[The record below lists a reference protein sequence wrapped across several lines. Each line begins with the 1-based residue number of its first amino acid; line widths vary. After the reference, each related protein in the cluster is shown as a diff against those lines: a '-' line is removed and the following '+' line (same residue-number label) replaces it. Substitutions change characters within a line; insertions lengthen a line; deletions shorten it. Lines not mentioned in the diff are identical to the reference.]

1 MWGTVISTTIITLLI
16 MVLLHQTYNHLQAT
30 LTVPKISDLV
40 RRPEQKYKEIN
51 EIIAQKSSETDI
63 KTERKPEQQ
72 TVEMKEELRTFLTRL
87 RH

>member
-51 EIIAQKSSETDI
+51 EIIGQKSSETDI

-72 TVEMKEELRTFLTRL
+72 TVVMKEELRTFLTRL